1 MELNWEREESLRLDT
16 AVSQVIAEVS
26 RSQAQK
32 LIDDGNVLVN
42 GAVKKSNYKV
52 KQGDVLT
59 WTLPEPEEYNAAP
72 QNIPIDI
79 VYEDKDVAVINKAKG
94 MVVHPAP
101 GHSDGTLVNA
111 VMYHIKDLS
120 GVGGVLRPGIVHRLD
135 KDTSGLILIAKND
148 FAHQELSRQLETK
161 TMNRRYLAVCKGGFK
176 EDEFIVEAN
185 IDRSRR
191 DRKKMAVCRDDEGRY
206 AKTAFTVIDR
216 NGEYTLLECRLFT
229 GRTHQIRVHLS
240 HLGHPIVGDEVYGKK
255 GRINFSGQALH
266 GYRVEFIH
274 PASGK
279 TMAFCAQ
286 PPEDFVKLLKKLG
299 LSLNIESL
307 NCT

>member
-1 MELNWEREESLRLDT
+1 MELKWEREENLRLDT
-16 AVSQVIAEVS
+16 AVSQVIDEVS

-191 DRKKMAVCRDDEGRY
+191 DRKKMAVCRDGEGRY

-255 GRINFSGQALH
+255 GKVNFSGQALH

-274 PASGK
+274 PSSGK
-279 TMAFCAQ
+279 TMDFCAQ
-286 PPEDFVKLLKKLG
+286 PPEDFMKLLKKLG